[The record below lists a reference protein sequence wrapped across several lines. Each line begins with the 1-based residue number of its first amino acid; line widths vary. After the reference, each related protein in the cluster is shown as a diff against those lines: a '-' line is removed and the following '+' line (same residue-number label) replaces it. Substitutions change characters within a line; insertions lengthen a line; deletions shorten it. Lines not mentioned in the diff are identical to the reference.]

1 MSKTIKNIIQLQNQ
15 IKRPLVLDGAIGS
28 LLQQRNVQMHDI
40 LWSSYA
46 NIAAPNKVNEIH
58 REYISAGA
66 DIITTNTFR
75 TNPIAYN
82 QASLEI
88 SNSDFVKISVG
99 LAKEAV
105 GENDNI
111 FVAGSNPPAEDS
123 YQNYRNVTNNEIEVN
138 HKNHI
143 DMLWDNGVDFILNET
158 QSHFDEIKIICEH
171 CNKSKIPFIVSLFV
185 TEEGRILSGE
195 LLNEVLKYIANF
207 NQIAVGIN
215 CVCPIVFNKIVC
227 GMETEMQ
234 WGFYLNCGSGNLT
247 DTEIFE
253 GVTPA
258 NYIDVIKMKF
268 NREPFFIGSCCGSS
282 PEHTKVVKEYLIGKN
297 YYTCSS
303 KD

>member
-1 MSKTIKNIIQLQNQ
+1 MNKSQANIKLFQSE

-28 LLQQRNVQMHDI
+28 LLQQRNVKMHDI

-46 NIAAPNKVNEIH
+46 NIVASEKVIEVH
-58 REYISAGA
+58 REYINAGT

-88 SNSDFVKISVG
+88 SNLDFVKRSVE
-99 LAKEAV
+99 LARHAIDESK
-105 GENDNI
+105 NI

-143 DMLWDNGVDFILNET
+143 NMLWDSGVDFILNET

-171 CNKSKIPFIVSLFV
+171 CDDSQTPFIVSLFV
-185 TEEGRILSGE
+185 TAEGKLLSGE
-195 LLNEVLKYIANF
+195 SLNEVLKYIADF
-207 NQIAVGIN
+207 NPIAVGIN
-215 CVCPIVFNKIVC
+215 CITPELFNNIVDGVK
-227 GMETEMQ
+227 TEMP
-234 WGFYLNCGSGNLT
+234 WGFYLNCGSGKFT

-258 NYIDVIKMKF
+258 NYINIVKQKF
-268 NREPFFIGSCCGSS
+268 NRDPFFIGSCCGSS
-282 PEHTKVVKEYLIGKN
+282 PEHTKVIKEFVIGKN
-297 YYTCSS
+297 
-303 KD
+303 